1 MKKLISA
8 VIISLLFVGCSY
20 RSDDIKDNGVWVPV
34 PIGESVMGYNNIG
47 GKVYWGYITDDFT
60 ADSELGA
67 DIETFRV
74 CKGSE
79 YAKDKNRVYYPQDI
93 ICYDGIDENGGF
105 GGTIAKKIVL
115 KGANPNRFRYIR
127 DGYVVIGNQM
137 YLNGE
142 KIEWNDSIIQKG
154 GTANENMD

>member
-8 VIISLLFVGCSY
+8 IIISLLFVGCSY

-47 GKVYWGYITDDFT
+47 GKVYWEYIVGMDFT
-60 ADSELGA
+60 EDERLEA

-74 CKGSE
+74 CKGTE
-79 YAKDKNRVYYPQDI
+79 YAKDKRRVYYPQDEV
-93 ICYDGIDENGGF
+93 CYDGIDCGGV
-105 GGTIAKKIVL
+105 IAEKIVL
-115 KGANPNRFRYIR
+115 GGANPSRFRYIG
-127 DGYVVIGNQM
+127 DGYAVSGNQM
-137 YLNGE
+137 YLNGK

-154 GTANENMD
+154 GSANENMD